1 MNPHWQIR
9 HDDLRGP
16 DIRALLEEHLM
27 HMRAISPPG
36 SVHALDLDAL
46 RQPGI
51 SFWAVWEGNELLGCG
66 ALKRMGTHDGEL
78 KSMRTAARHQR
89 RGVARALLLH
99 LLAYA
104 RRQGMQRLWLETG
117 ATAHF
122 QPART
127 LYADLGFAAC
137 GPFAGYRE
145 DPHSAFM
152 RLELTAVQP
161 AGSGA

>member
-16 DIRALLEEHLM
+16 EIHALLEEQLLHL
-27 HMRAISPPG
+27 RAISPPG
-36 SVHALDLDAL
+36 TVHALDLERL
-46 RQPGI
+46 REP
-51 SFWAVWEGNELLGCG
+51 STSVWTLWEGAELLGCG
-66 ALKRMGTHDGEL
+66 AIKRMATHDGEL

-89 RGVARALLLH
+89 RGVARALLQH

-127 LYADLGFAAC
+127 LYADTGFVAC

-145 DPHSAFM
+145 HPHSAFM
-152 RLELTAVQP
+152 RLELAVAQP
-161 AGSGA
+161 QPVAG